1 MNNISQADFQT
12 LENIAETLANSMKYD
27 LNDYN
32 CTNYALDVFNSI
44 EPLNSQIVVPDWI
57 GPYTG
62 INYGTTPNG
71 LWKVLGQM
79 KSNGNSNVDMG
90 VMDAPTSSGPCAL

>member
-71 LWKVLGQM
+71 LWKVW
-79 KSNGNSNVDMG
+79 SNEIKW
-90 VMDAPTSSGPCAL
+90 